1 MQKIITIPKT
11 FDEQAHIYLLFPALL
26 FGFLGG
32 LDVFFFD
39 KAAVLVQISEW
50 RTPFLDVF
58 FAWFT
63 HMGEAYAYLAA
74 GCLFLYYRAYWSAL
88 FTAFLG
94 LAVSGASWVLKN
106 YFGMPRP
113 KVYFEQILYRPE
125 LVSQIEGVDLNTSW
139 TSSFPSGHTM
149 AAFAIYT
156 FLAMHTSNP
165 RLKFV
170 CFLLAIGV
178 GFSRMYLFQH
188 FLSDV
193 WVGAFLG
200 IGLGLLAYWVV
211 QMLISK
217 FVTLN

>member
-1 MQKIITIPKT
+1 MQKDIIIPKT
-11 FDEQAHIYLLFPALL
+11 FDEHALFYLLASALL

-63 HMGEAYAYLAA
+63 HMGEAYAYLVV
-74 GCLFLYYRAYWSAL
+74 GCGFIYYRAYWSGF
-88 FTAFLG
+88 FTALLG
-94 LAVSGASWVLKN
+94 LSVSGASWVLKN

-165 RLKFV
+165 KLKFV

-200 IGLGLLAYWVV
+200 IALGFLAHFFA
-211 QMLISK
+211 QKMTAKL
-217 FVTLN
+217 VTLN